1 MKKVVLTLASAVAL
15 NGLMTAQNRV
25 VNSTSISE
33 NLKFDLLNTSNF
45 KPSSTCYDTLMNFSS
60 TPLYVYRAGATGT
73 NGYIAGTNNFNDLEK
88 AEFFAASTYTNISNP
103 LVNAVYVFFYRDPSG
118 TMGTMGNPNT
128 PVDLIIYDGDG
139 INGPSTPAGTFT
151 ATIGSIVAAATPTSV
166 AILYMYSG
174 SPISIPNPTVGF
186 FASVQIPDG
195 TVAGDTAVIFS
206 ASVTNNTAWEKWSD
220 NSWHTFVGGWNVK
233 MSLAIIPV
241 ISGSC
246 VTTAVGN
253 NYDLNQAV
261 NILPN
266 PSTTGKIYLTGAF
279 PTEQNIKVE
288 VLNVLGQ
295 VILRKESNFKV
306 GFVQLDMENFEN
318 GIYFVNVSNGNQNI
332 TRRIVINK

>member
-1 MKKVVLTLASAVAL
+1 VYAV
-15 NGLMTAQNRV
+15 
-25 VNSTSISE
+25 
-33 NLKFDLLNTSNF
+33 
-45 KPSSTCYDTLMNFSS
+45 
-60 TPLYVYRAGATGT
+60 
-73 NGYIAGTNNFNDLEK
+73 
-88 AEFFAASTYTNISNP
+88 
-103 LVNAVYVFFYRDPSG
+103 FYRDPSG
-118 TMGTMGNPNT
+118 TKGTTGNSNK
-128 PVDLIIYDGDG
+128 PVNMVIYDGNG
-139 INGPSTPAGTFT
+139 TSGPSTAAGTFT
-151 ATIGSIVAAATPTSV
+151 ATIGSIVAAASPTSA
-166 AILYMYSG
+166 AIYYMYSG

-220 NSWHTFVGGWNVK
+220 NSWYAFSNASSWNAK

-253 NYDLNQAV
+253 NYDLNQAI

-295 VILRKESNFKV
+295 VVLRKESNFKV

-318 GIYFVNVSNGNQNI
+318 GIYFVNVSNGIQNM

>member
-1 MKKVVLTLASAVAL
+1 MKKVVLTVAGVVAL
-15 NGLMTAQNRV
+15 SGLMTAQDRV
-25 VNSTSISE
+25 VNSTGINE

-45 KPSSTCYDTLMNFSS
+45 KPSSTCYDTLMNFSP
-60 TPLYVYRAGATGT
+60 TATLTVYRAGTH
-73 NGYIAGTNNFNDLEK
+73 GYVAGTNDYNDLEK
-88 AEFFAASTYTNISNP
+88 AEFFAANTYTNISNP
-103 LVNAVYVFFYRDPSG
+103 VVNAVIVIFYRSISG
-118 TMGTMGNPNT
+118 TKGTMGNPNT
-128 PVDLIIYDGDG
+128 PVNLIIYDGDG
-139 INGPSTPAGTFT
+139 VNGPSTSAGSFT
-151 ATIGSIVAAATPTSV
+151 ATIGSIVAAASSTSS
-166 AILYMYSG
+166 AIYYIYSG

-206 ASVTNNTAWEKWSD
+206 ASVTNNTAWEKWD
-220 NSWHTFVGGWNVK
+220 DGTWHSFVAAWNVK

-295 VILRKESNFKV
+295 VVLRKESNFKV
-306 GFVQLDMENFEN
+306 GFIQLDMENFEN
-318 GIYFVNVSNGNQNI
+318 GIYFVKVTNGFQDI
-332 TRRIVINK
+332 TRRIVIKK